1 MSKLDALCQQIN
13 KEWKEDI
20 ANRGIKRITTKKIPF
35 TSPRLNYML
44 YGGLPRGR
52 IIEFAGEENGGKT
65 TTALDACKNAQILFQ
80 QEYEEILS
88 NENDTKRKQYLES
101 RGPKQ
106 VVYIDCENTL
116 DEDWAIKLGVDVDS
130 MYILKPQ
137 SQAAEDIFQMA
148 LDMIE
153 TDEVGLM
160 VIDSLGVMLSQQAYE
175 KDMTEK
181 TYGGISMALT
191 LFSKKAEL
199 LCAKY
204 DCTVLGINQMR
215 DDMNSMYGGKT
226 TTGGKAWK
234 HNCFSGNTKLLTDKG
249 IKRFRDFKDGETLTV
264 VDKDGN
270 LREAI
275 MHHFGKGKLQKVL
288 LKTPSM
294 SQEVICTPDH
304 RWLLEDGTITT
315 DLKVGDKLYIRQENV
330 NHPIKNKRQAF
341 MFCMGMILGD
351 GTDCKPAYENDAISA
366 KIVLCDRKERY
377 ATFFRLAGFNETT
390 ENSRIC
396 FIKRGYSKQGF
407 LNGECWKYLT
417 PEDNRY
423 LFMGYYAADG
433 SYNGNECCTF
443 DSRILDM
450 IKYTSGMC
458 GYYITRINEGVT
470 GDDSYKPGQ
479 TCWYVHF
486 TTHQSKYNKW
496 VVHSIGK
503 AFDGGTYCVEEPITH
518 TFTLEKGI
526 VTGNCSLR
534 LMFAKG
540 DFIDASGNKLNR
552 SCDEPKG
559 NKVMV
564 SIVKTKVDKPDRKTG
579 FYTLM
584 YDYGID
590 EVFDLVEV
598 AMKYGIVNKSGAWF
612 NFCDIETGEIVTDEN
627 GKEIKLQG
635 LPNLIEFIK
644 NDEVMLDELREQ
656 VMAQMGASS

>member
-1 MSKLDALCQQIN
+1 MSTKLDALVKSIN
-13 KEWKEDI
+13 REWKEDI
-20 ANRGIKRITTKKIPF
+20 AARGIHRLHTEKIPF
-35 TSPRLNYML
+35 TSPRLNYMT

-52 IIEFAGEENGGKT
+52 LIEFAGEEGGGKT
-65 TTALDACKNAQILFQ
+65 TTALDICKNAQELFQ
-80 QEYEEILS
+80 KEYDEELS
-88 NENDTKRKQYLES
+88 NTTDATRKKYLES

-106 VVYIDCENTL
+106 IFYADCENTL
-116 DEDWAIKLGVDVDS
+116 DEDWAAKLGVDVDNL
-130 MYILKPQ
+130 YIVKPQ
-137 SQAAEDIFQMA
+137 TQSAEDIFQMV
-148 LDMIE
+148 LDAIE
-153 TDEVGLM
+153 TDEVGLV
-160 VIDSLGVMLSQQAYE
+160 VIDSLGVMLSKQAYE

-181 TYGGISMALT
+181 TYGGISMPLT
-191 LFSKKAEL
+191 LFSKKATL
-199 LCAKY
+199 SCKKY
-204 DCTVLGINQMR
+204 DCTVIGINQMR
-215 DDMNSMYGGKT
+215 DDMNSMYGGRT

-270 LREAI
+270 LREAV

-294 SQEVICTPDH
+294 SQTVICTPDH

-315 DLKVGDKLYIRQENV
+315 NLKVGDKLYVRKENV
-330 NHPIKNKRQAF
+330 NHPITNKRQAF
-341 MFCMGMILGD
+341 MFCMGMIIGD
-351 GTDCKPAYENDAISA
+351 GTDRKPAYENDDVSV
-366 KIVLCDRKERY
+366 KIGLWCDRKEKYARY
-377 ATFFRLAGFNETT
+377 FRMAGFNETT
-390 ENSRIC
+390 EDGRIC
-396 FIKRGYSKQGF
+396 FVKRGYSKQNF

-433 SYNGNECCTF
+433 YYKGNECCTF
-443 DSRILDM
+443 DSRVLDM

-458 GYYITRINEGVT
+458 GYYITRINEGIT
-470 GDDSYKPGQ
+470 GEDTYKPGR
-479 TCWYVHF
+479 TCWYVYF

-496 VVHSIGK
+496 VVHSITESY
-503 AFDGGTYCVEEPITH
+503 DGGTYCVEEPVTH

-526 VTGNCSLR
+526 VTGNCSVR

-540 DFIDASGNKLNR
+540 DFIDASGNRLNR
-552 SCDEPKG
+552 SCDAPAG

-579 FYTLM
+579 YYTLM

-590 EVFDLVEV
+590 EIMDLVDV
-598 AMKYGIVNKSGAWF
+598 AMKYGIIQKAGAWF
-612 NFCDIETGEIVTDEN
+612 NFVDTDTGEVITDES

-635 LPNLIEFIK
+635 QPNVIQYLRD
-644 NDEVMLDELREQ
+644 NPVLLDDIYAHVNKLD
-656 VMAQMGASS
+656 GN